1 VLDPAQNGA
10 RRDGDPALGHHLGEI
25 PVREVVAE
33 IPTDAQYDD
42 FGIEMAA
49 LEELVEAFF
58 AAGRYGAA

>member
-1 VLDPAQNGA
+1 MVLGA
-10 RRDGDPALGHHLGEI
+10 TGTPLGHHLGEI
-25 PVREVVAE
+25 PVREVCSRD
-33 IPTDAQYDD
+33 TNGRTKYDD